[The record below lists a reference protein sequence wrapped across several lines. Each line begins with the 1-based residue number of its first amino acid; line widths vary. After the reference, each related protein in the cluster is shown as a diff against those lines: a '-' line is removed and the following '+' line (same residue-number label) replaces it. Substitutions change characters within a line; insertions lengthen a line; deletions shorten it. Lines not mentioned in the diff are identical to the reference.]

1 MIQAACVG
9 QFENDA
15 NIKVKVSKLFL
26 ISTSA
31 TCVKI
36 NNKIYSVM
44 VLEFKMPPFYHI
56 PKYPFRRL
64 ENIFWTVTFLQVFQ
78 AVSVLLVLMSPHMC
92 TYILLYGLIQCT
104 V

>member
-9 QFENDA
+9 QFQNDA
-15 NIKVKVSKLFL
+15 NVKVKVSKLFL

-44 VLEFKMPPFYHI
+44 VLEFKMPLFYHMQVSLS
-56 PKYPFRRL
+56 KAWKNFL
-64 ENIFWTVTFLQVFQ
+64 TVTFLQVFQ

>member
-9 QFENDA
+9 QFQNDA
-15 NIKVKVSKLFL
+15 NVKVKVSKLFL

-44 VLEFKMPPFYHI
+44 VLEFKMPLFYHM
-56 PKYPFRRL
+56 
-64 ENIFWTVTFLQVFQ
+64 QVSLSK
-78 AVSVLLVLMSPHMC
+78 A
-92 TYILLYGLIQCT
+92 
-104 V
+104 

>member
-9 QFENDA
+9 QFQNDA

-26 ISTSA
+26 ISA

-44 VLEFKMPPFYHI
+44 VLEFKMPPFYHM
-56 PKYPFRRL
+56 
-64 ENIFWTVTFLQVFQ
+64 QV
-78 AVSVLLVLMSPHMC
+78 SLS
-92 TYILLYGLIQCT
+92 
-104 V
+104 